1 MKSRNVFSLSVLAM
15 ALGQTAYAAEEVQA
29 LDDVVVTATRTKKLT
44 RDVPASVSVINSKT
58 IEKSSATTVDQLL
71 QGIPGVYAARMDS
84 SSPNRIAQTYTRG
97 LPGSGRTLVMLD
109 GVQMNVLFDGQ
120 VDWSQLSVQDVE
132 RVEVVRGASSGL
144 YGGNAMG
151 GVINIISKQPKPGT
165 VAKVGGE
172 YGTHNTKRF
181 SASLSAA
188 SETTGFYAS
197 ANRLTSDGYDMWTQ
211 ASKTAAGVNA
221 SKLIAIGTEKTN
233 FTARLSRNVGDQSKA
248 ALNLSYLD
256 DISTGFYAIPNYNP
270 QQRKQLMSSL
280 DYKFFS
286 DNTESSL
293 QLYGRFG
300 KQYADSTAAP
310 YTAITSHGTYDD
322 KEYGLKGQSSITLS
336 DSQQLTLGAAWRDG
350 SIAVLENGYTAT
362 PTRVVNRN
370 GYLQN
375 LGLFAQ
381 DEIRYGTAWKFN
393 AAARWDK
400 WSTNGSLTDTLAGQP
415 TGVYPKRS
423 GTEFSPKLGVLY
435 SITDNVNLRA
445 TAGKSFKLAELTEMY
460 SSNKRGTVTYWGNPN
475 LKPERVNAYDF
486 GLDYYFAEAT
496 YAKATLYRNDARDFV
511 YSVTRDAT
519 NNDKVNIESV
529 VTQGVELEGRYKP
542 HEFVALNASYT
553 YNDSTIKQSTLDM
566 ALVGKQLVNV
576 PKHQA
581 QLRAEIDLSQETACA
596 LSVNYVGDRASSD
609 KNTTAPYHAYTTY
622 DASLSMRF
630 TEAVRASLAVV
641 NIGNNKY
648 EGIGYMAPGRLVSAG
663 LSAQF

>member
-15 ALGQTAYAAEEVQA
+15 ALGQAAYAAEEVQA

-44 RDVPASVSVINSKT
+44 REVPASVSVINSKM

-84 SSPNRIAQTYTRG
+84 SSPNRIAQTYSRG

-151 GVINIISKQPKPGT
+151 GVINIISKQPKQGS
-165 VAKVGGE
+165 VVKVGGE

-181 SASLSAA
+181 STSLSAA
-188 SETTGFYAS
+188 SEATGFYAS

-211 ASKTAAGVNA
+211 ASKTAAGANA

-233 FTARLSRNVGDQSKA
+233 FTARLNRNIGEQSKA

-280 DYKFFS
+280 DYRFFS
-286 DNTESSL
+286 DNVESTL
-293 QLYGRFG
+293 QLYGRVG

-310 YTAITSHGTYDD
+310 YTTITSHGTYDD
-322 KEYGLKGQSSITLS
+322 KEYGLKGQSSIALS
-336 DSQQLTLGAAWRDG
+336 ESQQLTVGAAWRDG

-393 AAARWDK
+393 VAARWDK

-435 SITDNVNLRA
+435 SISDNVNLRA

-475 LKPERVNAYDF
+475 LKPERVNAYDL
-486 GLDYYFAEAT
+486 GLDYYFAEAA
-496 YAKATLYRNDARDFV
+496 YAKATLYRNDAKDFV
-511 YSVTRDAT
+511 YSVTRNAT

-542 HEFVALNASYT
+542 HEIVALNASYT
-553 YNDSTIKQSTLDM
+553 YNDSTIKQSTLDP
-566 ALVGKQLVNV
+566 ALVGKQLIYV

-581 QLRAEIDLSQETACA
+581 QLRAEMDLSQETTCA
-596 LSVNYVGDRASSD
+596 LSANYVGDRASSD

-630 TEAVRASLAVV
+630 SEAVRASLAVV
-641 NIGNNKY
+641 NIGDKKY
-648 EGIGYMAPGRLVSAG
+648 EGIGYMAPGRLLSAG